1 MTLIEARQIV
11 RTMLFGATGRADV
24 DQITLDTILDATNKA
39 LWLRAVKAAQ
49 SMFTAFWDVTV
60 TANSRGQYELWQ
72 LDGNPPNGPG
82 VHRVVK
88 VELFAQNGGLIQLDA
103 ISLTDRAAYDPQS
116 PGAICTEPA
125 AWYPAYN
132 DANFTIY
139 TNPPVNTYSEAIVFV
154 PRPSRDIRVRIHC
167 VQNLPK
173 WTDNEDALGGIAT
186 LQAVHVLVPVTAA
199 VMLGARN
206 LTDLRDELTKDF
218 NDALVKRHGG
228 PRRAHF
234 VPYE

>member
-1 MTLIEARQIV
+1 MTLIEARRIV
-11 RTMLFGATGRADV
+11 RTMLFGATGRADL

-72 LDGNPPNGPG
+72 LDGNPP
-82 VHRVVK
+82 
-88 VELFAQNGGLIQLDA
+88 
-103 ISLTDRAAYDPQS
+103 
-116 PGAICTEPA
+116 
-125 AWYPAYN
+125 
-132 DANFTIY
+132 
-139 TNPPVNTYSEAIVFV
+139 
-154 PRPSRDIRVRIHC
+154 
-167 VQNLPK
+167 
-173 WTDNEDALGGIAT
+173 
-186 LQAVHVLVPVTAA
+186 A